1 MKTKKTIHV
10 SSSGN
15 VLNFT
20 FPKAWSEL
28 SQTQLRSVLVFLSVY
43 SAANA
48 LVRIVCFFANLIIVR
63 KLEYGDFHCILIAE
77 GGQDTITLS
86 ADEFTAMCDALEW
99 VLEPGNTPVLLT
111 EGRKSIDAMLH
122 GVPFETYIMLEN
134 LYQGFLMSKNKDA
147 VVRMA
152 EIIFEEDVAAVQP
165 HERFGIVQWFTQV
178 KSLFAREFPDFFRPL
193 SGAPASVK
201 EAMNAQIRA
210 LTGGDVTKEQEV
222 LAIDTWRALEELN
235 AKAREAEEFK
245 KSIKK

>member
-1 MKTKKTIHV
+1 MKTKMMIPA

-15 VLNFT
+15 VLNFS
-20 FPKAWSEL
+20 FPKSWSEL
-28 SQTQLRSVLVFLSVY
+28 TQKQLKCVLVFLSAY
-43 SAANA
+43 SSDYA

-63 KLEYGDFHCILIAE
+63 RQESGNYHCILI
-77 GGQDTITLS
+77 GGDRQDSIDLS
-86 ADEFTAMCDALEW
+86 VDEFTAMCDALEW

-152 EIIFEEDVAAVQP
+152 DIIFEEDVAAVQP

-245 KSIKK
+245 KSMKK